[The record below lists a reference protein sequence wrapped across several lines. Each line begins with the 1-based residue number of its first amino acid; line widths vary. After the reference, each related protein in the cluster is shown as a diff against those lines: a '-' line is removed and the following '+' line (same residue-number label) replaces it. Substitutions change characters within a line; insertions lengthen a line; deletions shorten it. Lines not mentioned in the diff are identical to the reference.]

1 MVDLVITLHEYRDL
15 SVAARWQQID
25 DLLNDG
31 TNLNGFQFK
40 RCRTGPGEH
49 VESQI
54 VDSIKISSQY
64 RPRLR
69 GQIQIPPG
77 DGQLHCALT
86 ATEALHDVLDSM
98 GDRGDGFTHADQS
111 SLSDLI
117 HGNIRVDDGQ

>member
-1 MVDLVITLHEYRDL
+1 M
-15 SVAARWQQID
+15 AARWRQQID

-54 VDSIKISSQY
+54 VDSTGDFGASIGHAR
-64 RPRLR
+64 RPDPD
-69 GQIQIPPG
+69 PPG
-77 DGQLHCALT
+77 DGQLHAART
-86 ATEALHDVLDSM
+86 ATEALHDVLDRM